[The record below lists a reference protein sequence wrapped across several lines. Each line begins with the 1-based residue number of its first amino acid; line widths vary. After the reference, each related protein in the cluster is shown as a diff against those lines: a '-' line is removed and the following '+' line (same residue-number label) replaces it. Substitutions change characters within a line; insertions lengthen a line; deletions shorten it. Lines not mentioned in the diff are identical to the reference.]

1 MEKDKTDI
9 VNENNF
15 EKHFSYLNE
24 DMKKKSNEMIHGISY
39 IIEEYKKCKKYK
51 KNLNT
56 DTKEYENL
64 KKSIEKKIK
73 HLHKTINKGECVNDF
88 DDNKLIIEYYYNEKK
103 DKLWINDIYLYE
115 KIKPKKHF
123 LVRNSFDIVHFLFY
137 LSTIVTYVL
146 TTMNDGS
153 SLENQNILCFILLI
167 YILFG
172 AVFLYIR
179 FQDSFSKDY
188 RLKKMGRIEY
198 YKTEK
203 YISKKEDTVSF
214 IELGYLFPQ
223 LLLTQATIVQNSS
236 KDFFTL
242 ILCISLITYIYFF
255 INLFHLIFKL
265 SRVKGVFYILC
276 LIVTFIIGLI
286 EKDNWVAV
294 ALVVAIISILI
305 SEDIWSLYRDE
316 SPLSGRYDT
325 LANKDIVTKNIFN
338 LKLIIGTYVLILYLS
353 VLILEKKHFSLEFF
367 NKLPNG
373 VNIISQNGIQAKLFD
388 GLDKLGFISIFYL
401 FYVIINKILIKYKD
415 TTLLNEIITP
425 ISSIIYNKIGLSK
438 LDLMDNY
445 DKLSEENIKKYPE
458 LIINNSK
465 YIPEGTK
472 FLIEEHKD
480 GDILKIVYPDKE
492 IEFIKL
498 NNLKKLILKSK

>member
-1 MEKDKTDI
+1 MEKNKTDI
-9 VNENNF
+9 VNDNNF
-15 EKHFSYLNE
+15 EKHLSYLDE
-24 DMKKKSNEMIHGISY
+24 DMKKISNEMIHGISY

-56 DTKEYENL
+56 ETREYENL

-73 HLHKTINKGECVNDF
+73 QLHETINKGECVVDF
-88 DDNKLIIEYYYNEKK
+88 DDNKLIIEY
-103 DKLWINDIYLYE
+103 LYE
-115 KIKPKKHF
+115 KIKPKKNF
-123 LVRNSFDIVHFLFY
+123 LVRNFFDIVHFLFY
-137 LSTIVTYVL
+137 LSTIVTYIL
-146 TTMNDGS
+146 TTMNSGS
-153 SLENQNILCFILLI
+153 SLKYQKILFLIFLI
-167 YILFG
+167 YMLFG

-188 RLKKMGRIEY
+188 RLKKKGRIEY

-203 YISKKEDTVSF
+203 YISKKEDTVFF

-242 ILCISLITYIYFF
+242 ILSISLITYIYFF

-265 SRVKGVFYILC
+265 SRVKGVFYVLC
-276 LIVTFIIGLI
+276 LIATFIIGLI

-325 LANKDIVTKNIFN
+325 LANKNIVTKNIFN

-353 VLILEKKHFSLEFF
+353 VLILEK
-367 NKLPNG
+367 
-373 VNIISQNGIQAKLFD
+373 NISP
-388 GLDKLGFISIFYL
+388 
-401 FYVIINKILIKYKD
+401 
-415 TTLLNEIITP
+415 LN
-425 ISSIIYNKIGLSK
+425 
-438 LDLMDNY
+438 
-445 DKLSEENIKKYPE
+445 
-458 LIINNSK
+458 
-465 YIPEGTK
+465 
-472 FLIEEHKD
+472 FLINY
-480 GDILKIVYPDKE
+480 LMV
-492 IEFIKL
+492 
-498 NNLKKLILKSK
+498 